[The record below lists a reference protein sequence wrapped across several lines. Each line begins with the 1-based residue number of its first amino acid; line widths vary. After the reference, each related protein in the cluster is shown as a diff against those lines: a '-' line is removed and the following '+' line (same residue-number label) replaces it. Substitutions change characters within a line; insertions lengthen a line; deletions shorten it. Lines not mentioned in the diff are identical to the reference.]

1 MHAMVVS
8 CFGGPEVLTESELP
22 DPTPGP
28 GEVTI
33 DTSHAAVGLIDIIL
47 RRGDMKDKPGLPQPP
62 YVPGGEVAGTIRA
75 IGDGVVGFSVGEPVV
90 SMSQATLGGYAGVT
104 LAKASTVVPLGNW
117 AVDPAQAVAA
127 LPYAVTAYLGLTRAA
142 HLQPGESVLVHGAAG
157 GLAATVPSVARSL
170 GATRIIGTV
179 SSPGRVKD
187 TAHLGYDDVFT
198 SDGFVEALAGQPVD
212 VVADAVGGDV
222 RAASLDVLAPF
233 GRILLL
239 GHAAQTP
246 DTPVAGDRLWL
257 NSLSLVG
264 FAIITYL
271 QTHPGSARAA
281 AEQVLPLIASGELAL
296 LIEELPLIQAA
307 QAHQRLQ
314 DRQVPGRLVLAV

>member
-8 CFGGPEVLTESELP
+8 SFGGPEVFTEADLP

-28 GEVTI
+28 GQVAI
-33 DTSHAAVGLIDIIL
+33 DTSHAAVGLIDVLI
-47 RRGDMKDKPGLPQPP
+47 RRGDMKDNAGLPQPP

-75 IGDGVVGFSVGEPVV
+75 IGEGVEGFRVGEPVV
-90 SMSQATLGGYAGVT
+90 SMSQATLGGYASIT
-104 LAKASTVVPLGNW
+104 LAQASTVVPLGDS

-157 GLAATVPSVARSL
+157 GLAATFPAVARSL
-170 GATRIIGTV
+170 GATRIVGTV

-198 SDGFVEALAGQPVD
+198 SDRFVDAMAGQPVD
-212 VVADAVGGDV
+212 VVADSVGGDV
-222 RAASLDVLAPF
+222 RTASLDVLAPF

-246 DTPVAGDRLWL
+246 DTPVIGDRLWL
-257 NSLSLVG
+257 GSLSLVG
-264 FAIITYL
+264 FTITTYL
-271 QTHPGSARAA
+271 QTHPGSAQSA
-281 AEQVLPLIASGELAL
+281 AEQVLPLIASGELTL
-296 LIEELPLIQAA
+296 LIEELPLARAA